1 MDLRKAPSRGG
12 FGGGN
17 ASFAQTTMINN
28 KEKTNDSFLEE
39 EEEDLKGVRHFLRL
53 SDKDEE
59 DEEDDREKEK
69 ATRTPE
75 EENERERDVRR
86 FRRRGKGGGKE
97 DKDKE
102 RMMNVSSEK
111 KKAKEAKIP
120 MNRPAKHSSKFEK
133 IQSTTCVFAED
144 DTCLKALKCK
154 ELGVPLSYTYSKTNK
169 KRRLSY
175 RVPENYPKFAGR
187 RCCGTCYYRCAARE
201 TICAFAKDGTCA
213 VANKREKDGMKIGR
227 AHVRTPVTS

>member
-1 MDLRKAPSRGG
+1 
-12 FGGGN
+12 
-17 ASFAQTTMINN
+17 MINN
-28 KEKTNDSFLEE
+28 KEKTNKNDSFLEE
-39 EEEDLKGVRHFLRL
+39 EEDDLKGVRRFLRL

-59 DEEDDREKEK
+59 DEEDDGEKEK
-69 ATRTPE
+69 ATPRTE

-102 RMMNVSSEK
+102 RMNVSSEK

-154 ELGVPLSYTYSKTNK
+154 ELGVPLSYTTSKTNT

-187 RCCGTCYYRCAARE
+187 RWCGTCYYRCAARE

-213 VANKREKDGMKIGR
+213 VAN
-227 AHVRTPVTS
+227 